1 MASTRVRHEQTYQKL
16 KWLSRRMFA
25 VTVPQ
30 VSLAAKLAAAE
41 SDKQELVAQL
51 AQAQVGV
58 GQESR
63 GGVCGL
69 SLRACYL
76 CCCVRRRSTFAR
88 VPLSLCFLDIGERR
102 AWYDLVW
109 CRRKSLRCMSLPW
122 RLLRS
127 VSTPRPRVR

>member
-1 MASTRVRHEQTYQKL
+1 MASSRVGHEQTYQKL

-63 GGVCGL
+63 GGGVRSVVASLLPLLLC
-69 SLRACYL
+69 SSPHHLRACAVVAVFSGY
-76 CCCVRRRSTFAR
+76 RRTTG
-88 VPLSLCFLDIGERR
+88 V
-102 AWYDLVW
+102 V
-109 CRRKSLRCMSLPW
+109 
-122 RLLRS
+122 
-127 VSTPRPRVR
+127 